1 MDLARLKKP
10 LPFKWKIQSFIKDK
24 NKIPV
29 KVTCVAYIDARDV
42 MNILDEVCGAENWQT
57 DYQFIKNSIYCSIS
71 IKINNEWIKKTDAG
85 APSETEADK
94 GEASDALKR
103 AAVQWGIGRFLY
115 EKDIVFL
122 DYDNAKKKALGDDGK
137 PIYDLT
143 KHINGNSKS
152 QTKNSNQEPPAEP
165 PKTTP
170 PVEPPKPPAKSP
182 EEDLAIKIIY
192 KLKNNLNLDLDKSTL
207 YLLTNEAKIPAN
219 LVKEATDLINEKRK
233 QVVNIEPNKI
243 TDDQLA
249 NFDRNYVN

>member
-1 MDLARLKKP
+1 MDLAKLKKP
-10 LPFKWKIQSFIKDK
+10 LPYKWKMQSFIKDK
-24 NKIPV
+24 NKVPY

-115 EKDIVFL
+115 EKDIVYL
-122 DYDNAKKKALGDDGK
+122 KYDHDKKKALDDDDK

-143 KHINGNSKS
+143 KHINSGSKN
-152 QTKNSNQEPPAEP
+152 QTKNSNQ
-165 PKTTP
+165 KP

-182 EEDLAIKIIY
+182 EEDLTIGIIH
-192 KLKNNLNLDLDKSTL
+192 KLKNNITLDFEKATL

-219 LVKEATDLINEKRK
+219 LVKEATNLINEKRK

-243 TDDQLA
+243 TNDQLA
-249 NFDRNYVN
+249 NFDPNYVN